1 MSAFS
6 SGASN
11 PEKKNIGKT
20 QQHCLLPEI
29 MNQLLKV
36 TDRVV
41 SIFMLK
47 NIFFLHNRSEG
58 SMHANIEAQPRRM
71 ASHSQLVKFSSLV
84 SDVQLQI
91 MSLYLP
97 LQHQFLLV
105 KSSAVKY
112 FICNIQLHFQNKAC
126 WHTVHI

>member
-47 NIFFLHNRSEG
+47 NIFFLHNRLEG
-58 SMHANIEAQPRRM
+58 SVHVLKAN
-71 ASHSQLVKFSSLV
+71 
-84 SDVQLQI
+84 
-91 MSLYLP
+91 
-97 LQHQFLLV
+97 
-105 KSSAVKY
+105 
-112 FICNIQLHFQNKAC
+112 
-126 WHTVHI
+126 